1 MDNVTTRDYEGIVF
15 EVPDRPD
22 LVRSPAD
29 VLHLVL
35 AGIIVILSVMVV
47 LLFSQT
53 MTEPGGSIVSAT
65 EAIPGPIDDIVVL
78 VVAVISV
85 GVPLALVAWVA
96 LRQRPVVIVMVVI
109 AAVLAAVSTGLAYLW
124 VLDRPTGNALERA
137 TTPFYVLVAVIVAA
151 LTVANAVMSHRDRK
165 IAWTSLWIGIVVRLT
180 IVSGLP
186 AVLAIA
192 LGLGW
197 AAGSV
202 IRFAFGTPN
211 PSPTGEQ
218 IVDALRAVGFE
229 PVRVKAAGVDARGS
243 KPYFVDLDDDR
254 RLFVK
259 TLSKDERSADL
270 LFRGFR
276 AVVLKNLG
284 DEPAFSSLRRAVEHE
299 ALAAMVAAAIGVK
312 TPAVRAIR
320 KIGDEDYAMLL
331 AQDAIDGTS
340 LDGVPENQMTDE
352 ILVSLWEQV
361 AKLHAK
367 YLAHRDLRLANVF
380 LDLHGDIWM
389 IDFGFSEVSADQV
402 LLDNDVAELVMST
415 SLVVG
420 AMRAVDVAVRVVGI
434 DALCRASRRM
444 QPITLSGATRAA
456 LKEAHG
462 LYDEVLEQVRGVC
475 GMDKIEFDK
484 VSRLMPSLSR

>member
-1 MDNVTTRDYEGIVF
+1 MDDVTTGNYEGIVF
-15 EVPDRPD
+15 DVPDRPE

-29 VLHLVL
+29 ILHLVL
-35 AGIIVILSVMVV
+35 AGIIVILSIV
-47 LLFSQT
+47 LVLMFSQT
-53 MTEPGGSIVSAT
+53 MSEPGGNIVSAT
-65 EAIPGPIDDIVVL
+65 EAIPGPIDEIAIL
-78 VVAVISV
+78 AIAAISV
-85 GVPLALVAWVA
+85 GIPLLLVGWVA
-96 LRQRPVVIVMVVI
+96 VRQRPVVIVMVVI
-109 AAVLAAVSTGLAYLW
+109 AAVLAAASTAIAYGWVVGLQTDG
-124 VLDRPTGNALERA
+124 VLEWA
-137 TTPFYVLVAVIVAA
+137 TTPFYILVAAIVAA
-151 LTVANAVMSHRDRK
+151 LVVANAVMTHRVRK
-165 IAWTSLWIGIVVRLT
+165 IAWTSLWIGIIVRLA
-180 IVSGLP
+180 IMSGLP
-186 AVLAIA
+186 VVLAIA

-197 AAGSV
+197 AAGSIV
-202 IRFAFGTPN
+202 RFAFGTPN
-211 PSPTGEQ
+211 PSPTGSQ

-299 ALAAMVAAAIGVK
+299 ALAAMVAAEIGAK
-312 TPAVRAIR
+312 TPAIRAIQ
-320 KIGDEDYAMLL
+320 KMGDEDYAMLL

-340 LDGVPENQMTDE
+340 LDRVPEEQMTDGV
-352 ILVSLWEQV
+352 LVSVWEQV
-361 AKLHAK
+361 AKLHSQ

-380 LDLHGDIWM
+380 LDSHGDIWM
-389 IDFGFSEVSADQV
+389 IDFGFSEISADQV
-402 LLDNDVAELVMST
+402 LLDTDVAELVMST
-415 SLVVG
+415 ALKVG
-420 AMRAVDVAVRVVGI
+420 AKRAVDAAAQVMGS
-434 DALCRASRRM
+434 DALCGASRRM

-456 LKEAHG
+456 LKDTHG
-462 LYDEVLEQVRGVC
+462 LYDEVLDRVRGVC